1 MVPEFLV
8 QEGVLDAV
16 VSLDEN
22 EVTDLYFSAG
32 GDMGFCVLPE
42 GREVLVGK
50 IKSVGGKEGER

>member
-1 MVPEFLV
+1 M
-8 QEGVLDAV
+8 

-22 EVTDLYFSAG
+22 RVTNLYFSAG

-50 IKSVGGKEGER
+50 IKSVGGKEGKL